1 MAIWKLGNDKCNNG
15 RGEQVMTL
23 NKVTEFAKEKGYDG
37 VQYLKDWNGYAC
49 YEPII
54 SDSVLF
60 IGLSLV
66 IMVKGDEIRMS
77 TSDEAMKI

>member
-1 MAIWKLGNDKCNNG
+1 
-15 RGEQVMTL
+15 
-23 NKVTEFAKEKGYDG
+23 
-37 VQYLKDWNGYAC
+37 LKDWNGYAC

-60 IGLSLV
+60 TGLSLV